1 MKWEDCIIQRG
12 AIAECFVRDFLHAP
26 DRQILIVAG
35 GGFDPRAT
43 EVSRLIAQGN
53 KAKIRGIY
61 LREERPSPSVKL
73 SERAER
79 NVALLKEYVPESAV
93 HHLDIFAMDGAP
105 VGGRKAVDIV
115 SQDALEGLTDIVLD
129 ISALSPGV
137 YFPLVRFFQDR
148 LQSDPKIN
156 LHLFVTDFPDLD
168 HKITRISDDK
178 ASFVHGFKGT
188 LALDETSGAA
198 KLWLPQ
204 LTPGSSAQMRTLHA
218 FLQVDDVCPV
228 LPFPSQNPRLADE
241 LVWEHRELLSSWE
254 VDFRNVVFAAPND
267 PRDLYFSILLIAEK
281 RKMVFRELG
290 GSVVCLSP
298 LGSKL
303 LSVGAL
309 LAAMEL
315 NLPVAYVEVNSYDL
329 ADETE
334 QATQGEVVHIWLAGE
349 AYSAPS

>member
-12 AIAECFVRDFLHAP
+12 NSAESFVRDFLHNP
-26 DRQILIVAG
+26 DRQILIIAG

-43 EVSRLIAQGN
+43 EVSRLIAEGN
-53 KAKIRGIY
+53 QAKIRGIY

-79 NVALLKEYVPESAV
+79 NVALLKKYVPDSV
-93 HHLDIFAMDGAP
+93 FHHLDIFAMDGAP
-105 VGGRKAVDIV
+105 VGGRKAVEILNRV
-115 SQDALEGLTDIVLD
+115 NLTGLTDIILD

-148 LQSDPKIN
+148 APGDSKFN
-156 LHLFVTDFPDLD
+156 LHLFVSDLPDLD

-188 LALDETSGAA
+188 LALDESSRAA

-204 LTPGSSAQMRTLHA
+204 LTPGANAQLRTLHA

-228 LPFPSQNPRLADE
+228 LPFPCQNPRLPDE
-241 LVWEHRELLSSWE
+241 LVWEHRELLTSWE
-254 VDFRNVVFAAPND
+254 VDFRNVVFAAQND

-281 RKMVFRELG
+281 RKMVFRDLG

-334 QATQGEVVHIWLAGE
+334 QASRGEVVHIWLAGE
-349 AYSAPS
+349 AYSS